1 MDKMGDNSWQ
11 YKSGW
16 RPIYIENDSSLTSI
30 PQNNQNSQKKPAA
43 INQNKNIKTEKNL
56 ITLDDIDI
64 LKLLTD
70 INIKIDTLNNNL
82 TKQNENMN
90 NLFNYFKTLETAADK
105 KSVFDFLKKINRMI
119 LYSRYFLS
127 FY

>member
-43 INQNKNIKTEKNL
+43 INQNKNTKTEKNL

-70 INIKIDTLNNNL
+70 INIKIDILNNNL

-105 KSVFDFLKKINRMI
+105 KSVFDFLKK
-119 LYSRYFLS
+119 LTE
-127 FY
+127 